1 MRPMIARAPNA
12 VSGQMVI
19 GTVEQ
24 HALMP
29 ARMVHDTAAQ
39 FGSVR
44 TVRDQRAYRVR
55 SIVNA
60 KGGVHTKPEYLLQ
73 SALVK
78 RKLLGEVRNSLQKS
92 FEFLEFARH

>member
-1 MRPMIARAPNA
+1 MIARAPNG

-24 HALMP
+24 HALMT
-29 ARMVHDTAAQ
+29 AWIVHNTAAQ

-44 TVRDQRAYRVR
+44 TVHDQRAYRVR

-60 KGGVHTKPEYLLQ
+60 KGGVHTRPEYLLQ

-92 FEFLEFARH
+92 SEFLEFARH